1 MRERGREG
9 RREREGGGREIEG
22 EREGGGREREGGGR
36 EAEGE
41 KAGERRRQLIYFLGF
56 NEYSRIILP
65 VFSQK

>member
-22 EREGGGREREGGGR
+22 EREGGGR

-65 VFSQK
+65 VFS